1 MTNIIAFCICLVNN
15 FIMSLFPQK
24 FIPRLIRFITGRPTE
39 TTKDVHINGIAIGR
53 AKPCFFVAEIGI
65 NHNGSVEIAKKLID
79 AAKEAGAQAV
89 KFQKRT
95 VPVVYSVEELAKPR
109 VVDRTVLEN
118 SIKRGVLSKEA
129 VERLIKSDFKDSTNG
144 DLKWALEFT
153 GAEYEEIDKY
163 CKEKGIFWFASPWDE
178 ASVDFLEKFDPPCHK
193 VASAMLTHT
202 GILKKLRETGRPI
215 IVSTGMSTMEEVKNA
230 VNLLSG
236 VPVILLHSVSTYPAK
251 EEEINL
257 RTIAKFRQEFPRI
270 PIGYSGHEPDIAI
283 SLAAATIGAHVIERH
298 ITLDK
303 KMFGTDQGASLEPYE
318 FGQLISEVR
327 EMERAF
333 GDGVKRVW
341 PSEIPIREK
350 LRKV

>member
-1 MTNIIAFCICLVNN
+1 MF
-15 FIMSLFPQK
+15 LFPRK
-24 FIPRLIRFITGRPTE
+24 FIPRLIRFITGRSPE
-39 TTKDVHINGIAIGR
+39 TTQDVVINSIAIGR

-65 NHNGSVEIAKKLID
+65 NHNGFLEIAKKLID

-109 VVDRTVLEN
+109 VVDRGVLEN
-118 SIKRGVLSKEA
+118 AIKRGVLSREA
-129 VERLIKSDFKDSTNG
+129 IERLNKSDFKDSTNG

-153 GAEYEEIDKY
+153 EAEYKEIDKY
-163 CKEKGIFWFASPWDE
+163 CKDKGIFWFASPWDE
-178 ASVDFLEKFDPPCHK
+178 ESVDFLEKFNPSCHK

-202 GILKKLRETGRPI
+202 GILKKLALAGRPVI
-215 IVSTGMSTMEEVKNA
+215 ASTGMSTIEEVKNA
-230 VNLLSG
+230 VKILSG
-236 VPVILLHSVSTYPAK
+236 VPLILLHTVSTYPAK

-257 RTIAKFRQEFPRI
+257 RTIAKFRQEFPKI
-270 PIGYSGHEPDIAI
+270 PIGYSGHEQDIEI
-283 SLAAATIGAHVIERH
+283 SLAAATIGAHLIERH

-303 KMFGTDQGASLEPYE
+303 KMFGTDQSASLEPQE
-318 FGQLISEVR
+318 FAQLIGKVR

-333 GDGVKRVW
+333 GDGVKRVL

>member
-1 MTNIIAFCICLVNN
+1 
-15 FIMSLFPQK
+15 MSLFPK
-24 FIPRLIRFITGRPTE
+24 NFIPRLVRFITGRPTE
-39 TTKDVHINGIAIGR
+39 TTQDVHINGIAIGR

-65 NHNGSVEIAKKLID
+65 NHNGSLEIAKKLID
-79 AAKEAGAQAV
+79 AAVEAGAQAV

-95 VPVVYSVEELAKPR
+95 VPIVYSAEELAKPR
-109 VVDRTVLEN
+109 VVDRGVLEDA
-118 SIKRGVLSKEA
+118 IKRGVLSKEA
-129 VERLIKSDFKDSTNG
+129 VERLVKSDFRDSTNG

-153 GAEYEEIDKY
+153 ESEYKEIDKY
-163 CKEKGIFWFASPWDE
+163 CKEKGIFWFASSWDE
-178 ASVDFLEKFDPPCHK
+178 TSVDFLEKFNPPCHK
-193 VASAMLTHT
+193 VASAMLTHA
-202 GILKKLRETGRPI
+202 GILKKLKEVGKPVI
-215 IVSTGMSTMEEVKNA
+215 ASTGMSTMEEVKNA
-230 VNLLSG
+230 VNALSG
-236 VPVILLHSVSTYPAK
+236 VPLVLLHTVSTYPAK

-257 RTIAKFRQEFPRI
+257 RTIAKFRQEFPKI

-303 KMFGTDQGASLEPYE
+303 KMFGTDQAASLEPQE
-318 FGQLISEVR
+318 FAQLISEVR

-350 LRKV
+350 LRKI

>member
-1 MTNIIAFCICLVNN
+1 MR
-15 FIMSLFPQK
+15 LFPK
-24 FIPRLIRFITGRPTE
+24 RFFSRLVRFITGRPTE
-39 TTKDVHINGIAIGR
+39 TTQDVHINGIAIGR

-79 AAKEAGAQAV
+79 VAKEAGAQAV

-95 VPVVYSVEELAKPR
+95 VPVVYSAEELAKPR
-109 VVDRTVLEN
+109 VVDRIVLEN

-153 GAEYEEIDKY
+153 KNEYQEIDRY
-163 CKEKGIFWFASPWDE
+163 CKEKGTFWFASPWDE

-193 VASAMLTHT
+193 VASAMLTHA
-202 GILKKLRETGRPI
+202 GVLKKLKEAGKPVI
-215 IVSTGMSTMEEVKNA
+215 ASTGMSTMEEVKNA

-236 VPVILLHSVSTYPAK
+236 TPLILLHTVSTYPAK

-257 RTIAKFRQEFPRI
+257 KTIAKFRQEFTKV

-303 KMFGTDQGASLEPYE
+303 KMFGTDQSASLEPRE
-318 FGQLISEVR
+318 FARLISEVR

-333 GDGVKRVW
+333 GDGIKRVW
-341 PSEIPIREK
+341 PSEIPIKEK